1 MTAANGWREW
11 LFSRKTKY
19 QAFSIALKM
28 ILCCL
33 MVHSFWKQQNRT
45 SLWNFILSVAEC
57 KGLAVF
63 VDVMVVMFLGPSSYP
78 FSPFLPSPFPKV
90 CVRVFPCCISQGTGL
105 NLSIN
110 CWLFNKVFRLPCLPI
125 VVASLENMTNSLSL
139 WQDKTLS
146 QKGFH
151 LAYYF
156 DWWIKIIIMWKSIWE
171 LMP

>member
-1 MTAANGWREW
+1 
-11 LFSRKTKY
+11 
-19 QAFSIALKM
+19 M
-28 ILCCL
+28 ILYCL

-45 SLWNFILSVAEC
+45 RLWNFILSIAEC
-57 KGLAVF
+57 RGLAVF

-90 CVRVFPCCISQGTGL
+90 CVCVFPWPISQGTGP
-105 NLSIN
+105 NQPVK
-110 CWLFNKVFRLPCLPI
+110 CWPFNKVFRLSCLHI
-125 VVASLENMTNSLSL
+125 VVASLENRTNSFSL

-156 DWWIKIIIMWKSIWE
+156 DWWIKIIFNYHVEIYLRTVAINMV
-171 LMP
+171 LLTC